1 MKGMKNNK
9 LKALAVAMV
18 LTMSAGMIPT
28 TAGIEVPALT
38 TTVEA
43 AAKKIT
49 LKASSKKVYAG
60 KTVKI
65 NAKATKG
72 AKLSYK
78 TSNKKIATSILKAL
92 SQVRVQVQQRLPL
105 QQRSQSTKL

>member
-49 LKASSKKVYAG
+49 LKVDEIAPYYRHPVLN
-60 KTVKI
+60 KTI
-65 NAKATKG
+65 HQLLNELLAKD
-72 AKLSYK
+72 
-78 TSNKKIATSILKAL
+78 N
-92 SQVRVQVQQRLPL
+92 Q
-105 QQRSQSTKL
+105 

>member
-49 LKASSKKVYAG
+49 LKASSKK
-60 KTVKI
+60 
-65 NAKATKG
+65 
-72 AKLSYK
+72 
-78 TSNKKIATSILKAL
+78 SICRKD
-92 SQVRVQVQQRLPL
+92 R
-105 QQRSQSTKL
+105 KD